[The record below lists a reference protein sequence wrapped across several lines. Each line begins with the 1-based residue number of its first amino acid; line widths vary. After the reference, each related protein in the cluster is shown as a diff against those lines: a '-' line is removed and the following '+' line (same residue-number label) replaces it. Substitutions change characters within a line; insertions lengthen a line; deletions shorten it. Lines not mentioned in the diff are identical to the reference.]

1 MWRNGLK
8 MWKMTQRFGKW
19 AKYLGYGS
27 DTFNTALIF
36 EKRLYYVGNGLRI

>member
-1 MWRNGLK
+1 MWTNFLK

-36 EKRLYYVGNGLRI
+36 DKRLYYVGNGLRI

>member
-19 AKYLGYGS
+19 PQYFGHGS

-36 EKRLYYVGNGLRI
+36 EKWLYYVGNGLRI

>member
-19 AKYLGYGS
+19 PKYLGKGS
-27 DTFNTALIF
+27 DTFNTALRSGF
-36 EKRLYYVGNGLRI
+36 TMLKMA